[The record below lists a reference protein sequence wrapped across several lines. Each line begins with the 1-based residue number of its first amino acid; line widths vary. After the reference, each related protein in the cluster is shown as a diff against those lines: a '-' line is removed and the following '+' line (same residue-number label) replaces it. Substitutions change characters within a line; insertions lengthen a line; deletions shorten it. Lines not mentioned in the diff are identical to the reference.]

1 MRKLKLFKAI
11 VATRSTRSES
21 STEGERKSKRERER
35 ERESFRERKKWE
47 IGVSERSK
55 PKGH

>member
-35 ERESFRERKKWE
+35 ESFRERKKWE

>member
-21 STEGERKSKRERER
+21 STEGKERARER

>member
-21 STEGERKSKRERER
+21 STEGERKSKRERE
-35 ERESFRERKKWE
+35 SFRERKKWE

>member
-11 VATRSTRSES
+11 VATRSTRSET
-21 STEGERKSKRERER
+21 STEGEREKAR
-35 ERESFRERKKWE
+35 ERESFRERKWE